1 MKAEGVAVVTGAGRG
16 LGRAIALELAARG
29 FEVEA
34 CVRRPEAGEA
44 VREEA
49 SARGL
54 RVEWRILDVTAPGD
68 YEAPPGLRVFVH
80 NAGIDRDWLPLERS
94 READWR
100 ALFETHVFGLVELS
114 RRALP
119 RLREA
124 GGGVLC
130 AITSCSIL
138 TPMPLFSA
146 YRASKAAVSALL
158 ESLAVEVAPFGVRV
172 LEVLPGAVRTEMLE
186 AVAEPLPEAAS
197 GPYRE
202 LAERVHRARAA
213 SAGLGVEAAEA
224 ARAIADAILDDGAPL
239 RVACDPMGTGLLEA
253 WRQGGDEAR
262 LRGMIAT
269 FAAPPAGGSGR

>member
-1 MKAEGVAVVTGAGRG
+1 MQAEGVAVVTGAGRG
-16 LGRAIALELAARG
+16 LGRALALELAGRG

-34 CVRRPEAGEA
+34 LVRRPEAGEA
-44 VREEA
+44 VRAEGA
-49 SARGL
+49 ARGL
-54 RVEWRILDVTAPGD
+54 RVGWRILDVDEPGD
-68 YEAPPGLRVFVH
+68 YQPPAGLRVLVH
-80 NAGIDRDWLPLERS
+80 NAGIDRDWLPLELS

-119 RLREA
+119 RLRES

-146 YRASKAAVSALL
+146 YRASKLAVSALL
-158 ESLAVEVAPFGVRV
+158 ESLAVEVAPFHIRV

-186 AVAEPLPEAAS
+186 AVADPLPAAAL
-197 GPYRE
+197 GPYRD
-202 LAERVHRARAA
+202 LASRVQQARSA
-213 SAGLGVEAAEA
+213 SVGLGVEPAEA
-224 ARAIADAILDDGAPL
+224 ARRIADAILDDSAPL
-239 RVACDPMGTGLLEA
+239 RVACDPMGASLLGA
-253 WRQGGDEAR
+253 WRTGDDEGR

-269 FAAPPAGGSGR
+269 FATGPAGGRGE